1 MSQTSVS
8 RRQTAGRQSG
18 ALHPS
23 RRRRSAPPSVFLIHA
38 VLMFFVVI
46 ALGPIFMIIMNSLKT
61 QRGIFSGPFQLP
73 TAETFSVEGYFRVFQ
88 LGDFGNLYFNS
99 ATVTIVTT
107 VLTVVLATIAAFAIV
122 EYKIRLAPVLSA
134 FFIIGIML
142 PVRLGTV
149 SLLQM
154 MSSWNLVNTTLA
166 LILVYTGMSLPLGVA
181 LMVTYFRS
189 VPQEL
194 KDAARIDG
202 AGEFQTLAVVTP
214 MVRPGLGAV
223 AALTMLPI
231 WNDLWFP
238 LILAPGRATQTVT
251 LGVQQFMGQYDS
263 DWPALLAAL
272 TLGAIPLILLF
283 LIFSKQFIKGL
294 SEGYGK

>member
-1 MSQTSVS
+1 MV
-8 RRQTAGRQSG
+8 
-18 ALHPS
+18 
-23 RRRRSAPPSVFLIHA
+23 
-38 VLMFFVVI
+38 FVVI
-46 ALGPIFMIIMNSLKT
+46 ALGPILLIVMNSLKT
-61 QRGIFSGPFQLP
+61 QQGIFSSPFEFP
-73 TAETFSVEGYFRVFQ
+73 TAETFSFDGYLRVFQ

-107 VLTVVLATIAAFAIV
+107 VLTVGLATIAAFAIV

-283 LIFSKQFIKGL
+283 LVFSKQFIKGL

>member
-1 MSQTSVS
+1 MSTTTFKPRPV
-8 RRQTAGRQSG
+8 
-18 ALHPS
+18 
-23 RRRRSAPPSVFLIHA
+23 RRRFEPSTVVVHA
-38 VLMFFVVI
+38 LMLFFVVM
-46 ALGPIFMIIMNSLKT
+46 AVGPLLLILMNSFKT
-61 QRGIFSGPFQLP
+61 QRGIFSGPFELP
-73 TAETFSVEGYFRVFQ
+73 NGETFSIDGYLRVLQ
-88 LGDFGNLYFNS
+88 LGDFGTMYVNS
-99 ATVTIVTT
+99 TTVTVVTT
-107 VLTVVLATIAAFAIV
+107 VLTVLLSAVAAFAIA
-122 EYKIRLAPVLSA
+122 EYKIRLAAVVSA

-154 MSSWNLVNTTLA
+154 MSSWNLVNTTTA

-181 LMVTYFRS
+181 LMVTYYRS

-202 AGEFQTLAVVTP
+202 AGEFRILSVVTP
-214 MVRPGLGAV
+214 LVRPGLGAV

-238 LILAPGRATQTVT
+238 LILAPGRSSQTVT

-272 TLGAIPLILLF
+272 TLGAVPLILLF

>member
-1 MSQTSVS
+1 MSQTSTA
-8 RRQTAGRQSG
+8 RRQTAGNARPPG
-18 ALHPS
+18 
-23 RRRRSAPPSVFLIHA
+23 RRRATAPAATFVVHGLLI
-38 VLMFFVVI
+38 FFVI
-46 ALGPIFMIIMNSLKT
+46 MALGPMLMIVMNSFKT
-61 QRGIFSGPFQLP
+61 QQGIFNGPFQLP
-73 TAETFSVEGYFRVFQ
+73 NAETFSIDGYLRVFA
-88 LGDFGNLYFNS
+88 LGDFGSYYLNS
-99 ATVTIVTT
+99 GTVTIVTT
-107 VLTVVLATIAAFAIV
+107 VLTVGLSTIAAFAIV
-122 EYKIRLAPVLSA
+122 EYNVRLAPILSA

-154 MSSWNLVNTTLA
+154 MVSWNLVNTTLA

-181 LMVTYFRS
+181 LMTTYFRS
-189 VPQEL
+189 VPREL

-202 AGEFQTLAVVTP
+202 AGEFQTLGVVTP

-238 LILAPGRATQTVT
+238 LILAPGKSTQTVT

-272 TLGAIPLILLF
+272 ALGALPLIALF

>member
-1 MSQTSVS
+1 MTQTSIS
-8 RRQTAGRQSG
+8 
-18 ALHPS
+18 
-23 RRRRSAPPSVFLIHA
+23 RRRSAPANGATRPSPHPRRHLPPSAFLIHG
-38 VLMFFVVI
+38 VLMVFVVI
-46 ALGPIFMIIMNSLKT
+46 ALGPIFMIVMNSLKT
-61 QRGIFSGPFQLP
+61 QQGIFGGPFDLP
-73 TAETFSVEGYFRVFQ
+73 NAETFSFDGYFRVFQ

-107 VLTVVLATIAAFAIV
+107 VLTVGLATIAAFAIV

-189 VPQEL
+189 IPQEL

-202 AGEFQTLAVVTP
+202 AGEFQTLGVVTP

-238 LILAPGRATQTVT
+238 LILAPGRSTQTVT

-283 LIFSKQFIKGL
+283 LVFSKQFIKGL

>member
-1 MSQTSVS
+1 MSKVLAPRKPATLGQT
-8 RRQTAGRQSG
+8 RDHRD
-18 ALHPS
+18 L
-23 RRRRSAPPSVFLIHA
+23 RRRRKMSPGALLVHG
-38 VLMFFVVI
+38 VLLFFVII

-61 QRGIFSGPFQLP
+61 QQGIFSGPFDLP
-73 TAETFSVEGYFRVFQ
+73 TATTFSIDGYLRVIQ
-88 LGDFGNLYFNS
+88 LGDFGTLYFNS

-107 VLTVVLATIAAFAIV
+107 VLTVGLATIAAFAIV
-122 EYKIRLAPVLSA
+122 EYKIKLAPILSA

-238 LILAPGRATQTVT
+238 LILAPGRSTQTVT

>member
-1 MSQTSVS
+1 MSQVS
-8 RRQTAGRQSG
+8 APRRQATRVPSG
-18 ALHPS
+18 ERLEA
-23 RRRRSAPPSVFLIHA
+23 RRRRKVSPSVLLVHGVLI
-38 VLMFFVVI
+38 FFVVI

-61 QRGIFSGPFQLP
+61 QQGIFSGPFDLP
-73 TAETFSVEGYFRVFQ
+73 TATTFSIDGYLRVIQ
-88 LGDFGNLYFNS
+88 LGDFGTLYFNS

-107 VLTVVLATIAAFAIV
+107 LLTVGLSTIAAFAIV
-122 EYKIRLAPVLSA
+122 EYKIKLAPILSA

-142 PVRLGTV
+142 PVRLG
-149 SLLQM
+149 
-154 MSSWNLVNTTLA
+154 
-166 LILVYTGMSLPLGVA
+166 MSLPLGIA

-238 LILAPGRATQTVT
+238 LILAPGRSTQTVT

>member
-1 MSQTSVS
+1 MS
-8 RRQTAGRQSG
+8 
-18 ALHPS
+18 
-23 RRRRSAPPSVFLIHA
+23 PSVFLVHG
-38 VLMFFVVI
+38 VLIFFVVM
-46 ALGPIFMIIMNSLKT
+46 ALGPILMTIMNSLKT
-61 QRGIFSGPFQLP
+61 QQGIFSGPFQLP
-73 TAETFSVEGYFRVFQ
+73 TATTFSIDGYLRVTQ
-88 LGDFGNLYFNS
+88 LGDFGTLYFNS

-107 VLTVVLATIAAFAIV
+107 GLTVGLATIAAFAIV
-122 EYKIRLAPVLSA
+122 EYKIKLAPVLSG

-202 AGEFQTLAVVTP
+202 AGEVQTLSIVTP

-238 LILAPGRATQTVT
+238 LILAPGRSTQTVT

-272 TLGAIPLILLF
+272 TLGTIPLILLF